1 MSRFRNILLLVVIL
15 ASIALASIFA
25 WLNPQTIDLD
35 LGVGVIH
42 ARIAYAVIA
51 SLAIGWLLGLLS
63 ALGWV
68 VRLASR
74 NRRERKA
81 TRIAE
86 TELEN
91 LRKLSAADDV

>member
-1 MSRFRNILLLVVIL
+1 MSRLRLVLLLVVIVT
-15 ASIALASIFA
+15 AIALAAMFA
-25 WLNPQTIDLD
+25 WLNPQTIDVD
-35 LGVGVIH
+35 LGVGVIQ
-42 ARIAYAVIA
+42 ARVAYAVIA

-68 VRLASR
+68 WRLASR
-74 NRRERKA
+74 NRRERRA

-91 LRKLSAADDV
+91 LRKLSSSDDV